1 MPTVMCWTQLIGLG
15 ITSVYEATLS
25 FVLAFDNN
33 ISRTL
38 ALGNTSTVLSILID
52 TDIIA
57 VKLHL
62 IL

>member
-1 MPTVMCWTQLIGLG
+1 MCWTQLIGLG

>member
-1 MPTVMCWTQLIGLG
+1 MCWTQLIGLG

-52 TDIIA
+52 TDTIA

>member
-1 MPTVMCWTQLIGLG
+1 MCWTQLIGLG

-33 ISRTL
+33 ICRTL
-38 ALGNTSTVLSILID
+38 ALGNTGTVLSILID
-52 TDIIA
+52 TDTIA

>member
-1 MPTVMCWTQLIGLG
+1 MCWTQLIGLG

-25 FVLAFDNN
+25 FVLAFDYN

-38 ALGNTSTVLSILID
+38 ALGNTGTVLSILID
-52 TDIIA
+52 TDTIA

>member
-1 MPTVMCWTQLIGLG
+1 MCWTQLIGLG

-33 ISRTL
+33 ISRNL
-38 ALGNTSTVLSILID
+38 ALGNTGTVLSILID
-52 TDIIA
+52 TDTIA

>member
-1 MPTVMCWTQLIGLG
+1 MCWTQLIGLG
-15 ITSVYEATLS
+15 ITSVYEAALS
-25 FVLAFDNN
+25 FILAFDNN

-52 TDIIA
+52 TDTIA

>member
-1 MPTVMCWTQLIGLG
+1 MCWTQLIGLG

-38 ALGNTSTVLSILID
+38 ALGNTSTVLSILND

>member
-1 MPTVMCWTQLIGLG
+1 MPTIMCWTQLIGLG

-52 TDIIA
+52 TDTIA

>member
-1 MPTVMCWTQLIGLG
+1 MCWTQLIGLG

-38 ALGNTSTVLSILID
+38 GLGNTGTVLSILID
-52 TDIIA
+52 TDTIA

>member
-1 MPTVMCWTQLIGLG
+1 MCWTQLIGLG

-33 ISRTL
+33 ISQTL
-38 ALGNTSTVLSILID
+38 ALGNTGTVLSILID
-52 TDIIA
+52 TDTIA

>member
-1 MPTVMCWTQLIGLG
+1 MPTIMCWTQLIGLG

-38 ALGNTSTVLSILID
+38 ALGNTGTVLSILID
-52 TDIIA
+52 PDTIA

>member
-1 MPTVMCWTQLIGLG
+1 MPTIMCWTQLIGLG

-33 ISRTL
+33 ISQTL
-38 ALGNTSTVLSILID
+38 ALGNTGTVLSILID
-52 TDIIA
+52 TDTIA